1 MYIDK
6 TDKRYLFTLFML
18 CALWAMPTHGQIDTT
33 RTHNIGEVVV
43 NERYSALSVK
53 STAPTQVLSADDLN
67 ALNVLLVSDAVK
79 HFAGVTVK
87 DYGGIGG
94 LKTVSLRSLGANHTA
109 VSYDGIAL
117 SDCQSGQIDL
127 SRISIECIDMI
138 TLNNGQS
145 DRIFQPARM
154 FASAG
159 TLNLQ
164 TQKPVFKDNKRWNG
178 KAMLKAGSFGLVNP
192 VLGYEQQLG
201 RRWAMTLNGEWMS
214 AKGEYPYKIDYGN
227 QKDSTERRNNTAVK
241 TLRTEGEVFGQFSDN
256 DEWRLKAYYYQ
267 TSRQL
272 PGPTIL
278 YNSYSD
284 QHLWERNFFTQS
296 HYRKR
301 LSPCVSLQAALKYN
315 HSYQHY
321 INPRAME
328 DNNYRQQEYYL
339 TTSVLFRPVANL
351 SFSLATDGVMNKLDA
366 DTYNFAD
373 PTRYSWLTALAGKY
387 EVWRLNLS
395 ASLLATMIK
404 EEVKLGESGSNHR
417 KLSPYTG
424 FSLKLLES
432 EQLYARAFY
441 KNVFRLPTFNDLY
454 YSRVGNVDL
463 KPENTTQYNVG
474 ITYSKPINSR
484 LTNISTTVD
493 GFYNRVTNKII
504 AVPTQSLF
512 IWSMTNLGV
521 VDIKG
526 IDATLA
532 GDIDFGQKF
541 LLHLSGSYS
550 YQHALD
556 MTTPGSKTYKH
567 QIAYTPRSFGSANA
581 AFETPWVTLAYSLIA
596 SGYRYILGQNIE
608 QNKLNG
614 YADHSL
620 SASRDIT
627 IKKTT
632 ARLSVELLNLLN
644 NNYEVVKSY
653 PMPGR
658 SFRVTLAINY

>member
-1 MYIDK
+1 MYINK
-6 TDKRYLFTLFML
+6 TDKRYLFTLFTL
-18 CALWAMPTHGQIDTT
+18 CAFWAMPMRGQTDTT

-43 NERYSALSVK
+43 NERYSASLVK
-53 STAPTQVLSADDLN
+53 STAPTQVLSTDELN

-79 HFAGVTVK
+79 HFAGVAVK

-127 SRISIECIDMI
+127 SRISIESIDMI

-154 FASAG
+154 YASAG
-159 TLNLQ
+159 ALNLQ
-164 TQKPVFKDNKRWNG
+164 TKKPVFKDNKRWNG

-192 VLGYEQQLG
+192 ILGYNQQLG

-214 AKGEYPYKIDYGN
+214 ANGEYPYKIDYGN
-227 QKDSTERRNNTAVK
+227 QKDSIERRNNTAVQ
-241 TLRTEGEVFGQFSDN
+241 TLRTEGEVFGQFSES
-256 DEWRLKAYYYQ
+256 DEWQLKAYYYQ

-272 PGPTIL
+272 PGSTIL

-284 QHLWERNFFTQS
+284 QHLWERNFFTQN

-301 LSPCVSLQAALKYN
+301 LSPRVSLQAALKYN
-315 HSYQHY
+315 YSYQHY
-321 INPRAME
+321 INPQVAD

-339 TTSVLFRPVANL
+339 TTSALYRPTANL
-351 SFSLATDGVMNKLDA
+351 SFSLATDGIVNTLDA
-366 DTYNFAD
+366 DTYNFAT

-404 EEVKLGESGSNHR
+404 EDVKLGQSGSNHR
-417 KLSPYTG
+417 KLSPYAG

-454 YSRVGNVDL
+454 YSRVGNVNL
-463 KPENTTQYNVG
+463 KPENTTQYNIG
-474 ITYSKPINSR
+474 ITYSKPINR
-484 LTNISTTVD
+484 WLTNISTTVD

-512 IWSMTNLGV
+512 IWSMTNLGI

-526 IDATLA
+526 VDATLA
-532 GDIDFGQKF
+532 GDIDFGQRF

-550 YQHALD
+550 YQRALD
-556 MTTPGSKTYKH
+556 MTTPGGKTYKH

-581 AFETPWVTLAYSLIA
+581 AFETPWITLAYSLIA
-596 SGYRYILGQNIE
+596 SSYRYILGQNIAE
-608 QNKLNG
+608 NRLDG
-614 YADHSL
+614 YTDHSL

-627 IKKTT
+627 IKKVT
-632 ARLSVELLNLLN
+632 AHLGVELLNLLN
-644 NNYEVVKSY
+644 NNYEVVKNY

-658 SFRVTLAINY
+658 SFRITLAINY

>member
-1 MYIDK
+1 MYINK
-6 TDKRYLFTLFML
+6 VDKRYFFTFIIL
-18 CALWAMPTHGQIDTT
+18 CAFWAIPTRGQTDTT
-33 RTHNIGEVVV
+33 RIHNIGEVVV
-43 NERYSALSVK
+43 NERYAASSVK
-53 STAPTQVLSADDLN
+53 STTPTQVLSTGELN

-79 HFAGVTVK
+79 HFAGATVK

-117 SDCQSGQIDL
+117 SDSQSGQIDL
-127 SRISIECIDMI
+127 SRISIESVDMI

-159 TLNLQ
+159 ALNLQ
-164 TQKPVFKDNKRWNG
+164 TKKPAFNNNKQWNG
-178 KAMLKAGSFGLVNP
+178 KAILKTGSFGLVNP
-192 VLGYEQQLG
+192 LLGYEQQLNH
-201 RRWAMTLNGEWMS
+201 RWAMTLNGEWMS

-227 QKDSTERRNNTAVK
+227 RKDSVERRNNTAVK
-241 TLRTEGEVFGQFSDN
+241 TFRTEGEVFGQFSEG

-272 PGPTIL
+272 PGPAIL

-301 LSPCVSLQAALKYN
+301 LSSRVSLQAALKYN
-315 HSYQHY
+315 YSYQHY
-321 INPRAME
+321 INPQVA
-328 DNNYRQQEYYL
+328 DNNNYRQQEYYL
-339 TTSVLFRPVANL
+339 TTSVLYRPTANL
-351 SFSLATDGVMNKLDA
+351 SFSLATDGIVNTLDA
-366 DTYNFAD
+366 DTHNFAN

-404 EEVKLGESGSNHR
+404 EEVKLGKSGSNHH
-417 KLSPYTG
+417 KLSPYAG
-424 FSLKLLES
+424 FSLKLLEG

-454 YSRVGNVDL
+454 YSRVGNVNL
-463 KPENTTQYNVG
+463 KPESTTQYNAG
-474 ITYSKPINSR
+474 ITYSKPINHW
-484 LTNISTTVD
+484 LTSVSTTVD
-493 GFYNRVTNKII
+493 GFYNRVTNKIV

-521 VDIKG
+521 ADIKG
-526 IDATLA
+526 VDATLA
-532 GDIDFGQKF
+532 GDIDFGRKL
-541 LLHLSGSYS
+541 LLHLSGNYS
-550 YQHALD
+550 YQRALD

-581 AFETPWVTLAYSLIA
+581 SFQTPWVTMTYSLIA
-596 SGYRYILGQNIE
+596 SSYRYILGQNIVE
-608 QNKLNG
+608 NRLDG
-614 YADHSL
+614 YTDHSL
-620 SASRDIT
+620 SASRDIN
-627 IKKTT
+627 IKRTT
-632 ARLSVELLNLLN
+632 AHLGMELLNLLN